1 MTQVTKI
8 RPKVAAALLPAAAVP
23 IILGVGMPGG
33 TASAA
38 DCTDGIKLINHYLSV
53 GDDVTAFK
61 LAGYLLL
68 DAIET
73 GCV

>member
-1 MTQVTKI
+1 LNQVFKNHTKI
-8 RPKVAAALLPAAAVP
+8 AAALLPAAAIP
-23 IILGVGMPGG
+23 IALGVGVPAG

-38 DCTDGIKLINHYLSV
+38 DCTDGLKLIKYYVSV
-53 GDDVTAFK
+53 GDDVTAYR